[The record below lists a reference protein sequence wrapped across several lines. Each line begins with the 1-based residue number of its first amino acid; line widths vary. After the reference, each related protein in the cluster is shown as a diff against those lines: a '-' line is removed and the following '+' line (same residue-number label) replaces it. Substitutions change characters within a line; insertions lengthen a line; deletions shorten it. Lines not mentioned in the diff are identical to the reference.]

1 MVATRRFMLDTNI
14 ASFIVRGANEALKTR
29 LHAQPIADTC
39 ISAITE
45 GELLFGLAKRPEASA
60 LKTAVHELLYLVE
73 VMPWDSRAAAAYG
86 GLRATLERQ
95 GTPLGNLDT
104 LIAAHAIATGS
115 ILVTNDKALV
125 RTQGLQAEDWSSP

>member
-1 MVATRRFMLDTNI
+1 MVAKRRFMLDTNI
-14 ASFIVRGANEALKTR
+14 ASFIVRGANEALQAR
-29 LHAQPIADTC
+29 LRAQPIADTC
-39 ISAITE
+39 ISSITE
-45 GELLFGLAKRPEASA
+45 RELLFGLAKRPEASA
-60 LKTAVHELLYLVE
+60 LKTAVHELLHLVE

-125 RTQGLQAEDWSSP
+125 PTLVYCINLE